1 MLHYRRRNR
10 DEPLPMQQNNSVPA
24 LVGFC
29 NYSYDRQNHIDRETL
44 RNILLSF
51 NEDYIYLYLRIF
63 NEASSVMLRSFMELE
78 NINPQSLISIYRTL
92 LDRGFDLREL
102 NKIL

>member
-1 MLHYRRRNR
+1 MLQYRRRNSN
-10 DEPLPMQQNNSVPA
+10 EPLPVQQDSCVPG

-29 NYSYDRQNHIDRETL
+29 NYSYECQSHIDTETL

-51 NEDYIYLYLRIF
+51 NENYIYLYLRIF
-63 NEASSVMLRSFMELE
+63 NEATPTLLRSFMELE
-78 NINPQSLISIYRTL
+78 NINSANIISIYQTL
-92 LDRGFDLREL
+92 FNRGFDLREL

>member
-1 MLHYRRRNR
+1 MLHYRRRNSN
-10 DEPLPMQQNNSVPA
+10 EPIQVQQSVSVPA

-44 RNILLSF
+44 RNILSSF

-63 NEASSVMLRSFMELE
+63 NEASSSMLHSFMELE

>member
-1 MLHYRRRNR
+1 MLHYRRRNS
-10 DEPLPMQQNNSVPA
+10 DEPMPVQQSSSVPA

-29 NYSYDRQNHIDRETL
+29 NYSYDRQFHIDTETL

-51 NEDYIYLYLRIF
+51 NENYIYLYLRIF
-63 NEASSVMLRSFMELE
+63 NESSSSMLRSFMELE
-78 NINPQSLISIYRTL
+78 NISPQSLISIYRTL